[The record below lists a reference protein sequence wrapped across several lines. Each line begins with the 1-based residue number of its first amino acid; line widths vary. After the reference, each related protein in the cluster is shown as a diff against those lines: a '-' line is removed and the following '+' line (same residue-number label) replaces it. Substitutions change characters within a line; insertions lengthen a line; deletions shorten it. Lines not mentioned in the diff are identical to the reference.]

1 VISCGGFYAGRK
13 PDRWLL
19 AELESGEMIK
29 TDLWKI
35 LGVILSALWLLVAG
49 YFLLLVFFFAED
61 APRSEWLR
69 IRLYCLLTYSVFG
82 LAPVLGFIL
91 LMKRRYEPLGFSAL
105 TVLASLAAIPI
116 VLILLYLV
124 LR

>member
-1 VISCGGFYAGRK
+1 
-13 PDRWLL
+13 
-19 AELESGEMIK
+19 MK
-29 TDLWKI
+29 TDYWKM

-61 APRSEWLR
+61 APESEWLR
-69 IRLYCLLTYSVFG
+69 IRLYCLLTYSMFG

-91 LMKRRYEPLGFSAL
+91 LMKWRYEPLGFSAL

-124 LR
+124 LRQASAIRIAEASKPTCFRL

>member
-1 VISCGGFYAGRK
+1 MKI
-13 PDRWLL
+13 
-19 AELESGEMIK
+19 
-29 TDLWKI
+29 DLWKG
-35 LGVILSALWLLVAG
+35 LGVILSALWLFVAG
-49 YFLLLVFFFAED
+49 YFLLLGFFFAED
-61 APRSEWLR
+61 APRSQWLQ
-69 IRLYCLLTYSVFG
+69 IRLYCALYYVVFG

>member
-1 VISCGGFYAGRK
+1 
-13 PDRWLL
+13 
-19 AELESGEMIK
+19 MK
-29 TDLWKI
+29 TDLWKG
-35 LGVILSALWLLVAG
+35 LGIVLSALWLLVAG
-49 YFLLLVFFFAED
+49 YFALLGFFFAEE
-61 APRSEWLR
+61 AS

-105 TVLASLAAIPI
+105 TVLASIAAIPI

>member
-1 VISCGGFYAGRK
+1 
-13 PDRWLL
+13 
-19 AELESGEMIK
+19 MK
-29 TDLWKI
+29 TDLWKR
-35 LGVILSALWLLVAG
+35 LGIVLSVLWLLVAG
-49 YFLLLVFFFAED
+49 YFALLAFFFAEE
-61 APRSEWLR
+61 ASSPQRLQ
-69 IRLYCLLTYSVFG
+69 IRLYCLLTYSVFA

>member
-1 VISCGGFYAGRK
+1 
-13 PDRWLL
+13 
-19 AELESGEMIK
+19 MK
-29 TDLWKI
+29 TELWKR
-35 LGVILSALWLLVAG
+35 LGIILSALWLFVTG
-49 YFLLLVFFFAED
+49 YFLLLGFFFAED
-61 APRSEWLR
+61 ASGSQRLQ

>member
-1 VISCGGFYAGRK
+1 
-13 PDRWLL
+13 
-19 AELESGEMIK
+19 MMK

-49 YFLLLVFFFAED
+49 YFLLLGFFFAEE
-61 APRSEWLR
+61 ASRSEWLQ
-69 IRLYCLLTYSVFG
+69 IRLYCLLTYSVLG

-91 LMKRRYEPLGFSAL
+91 LMKRRDEPLGFSAL

>member
-1 VISCGGFYAGRK
+1 
-13 PDRWLL
+13 
-19 AELESGEMIK
+19 MK
-29 TDLWKI
+29 TDFWKI

-49 YFLLLVFFFAED
+49 DFLLLGFFFAEE
-61 APRSEWLR
+61 ASGSQWLQ

-82 LAPVLGFIL
+82 LARVLGFIL
-91 LMKRRYEPLGFSAL
+91 LMKRRDEPLGFSAL

>member
-1 VISCGGFYAGRK
+1 
-13 PDRWLL
+13 
-19 AELESGEMIK
+19 MK
-29 TDLWKI
+29 TELWKR
-35 LGVILSALWLLVAG
+35 LGIILSALWLLVTG
-49 YFLLLVFFFAED
+49 YFLLLGFFFAED
-61 APRSEWLR
+61 ASGSQRLQ

>member
-1 VISCGGFYAGRK
+1 
-13 PDRWLL
+13 
-19 AELESGEMIK
+19 MMK
-29 TDLWKI
+29 TDFWKI
-35 LGVILSALWLLVAG
+35 LGVSLSALWLLVAG
-49 YFLLLVFFFAED
+49 YFLLLFFFFAEE
-61 APRSEWLR
+61 APRSQCLQ
-69 IRLYCLLTYSVFG
+69 IRLYCLLTYSVFA

-105 TVLASLAAIPI
+105 TVLASIAAIPI

>member
-1 VISCGGFYAGRK
+1 M
-13 PDRWLL
+13 L
-19 AELESGEMIK
+19 K

-35 LGVILSALWLLVAG
+35 LGVILSALWLFAAG
-49 YFLLLVFFFAED
+49 YYALLGFFFAED
-61 APRSEWLR
+61 ASRSQWPQ
-69 IRLYCLLTYSVFG
+69 IRFYYALNYIVFG

-91 LMKRRYEPLGFSAL
+91 LMKRCDQLLGFSAL

>member
-1 VISCGGFYAGRK
+1 
-13 PDRWLL
+13 
-19 AELESGEMIK
+19 MMK
-29 TDLWKI
+29 TELWKR
-35 LGVILSALWLLVAG
+35 LGIILSALWLLVAG
-49 YFLLLVFFFAED
+49 YFALLFFFFAEE
-61 APRSEWLR
+61 ASGSQRLQ
-69 IRLYCLLTYSVFG
+69 IRLYCLLIYSVFG

>member
-1 VISCGGFYAGRK
+1 
-13 PDRWLL
+13 
-19 AELESGEMIK
+19 MK

-35 LGVILSALWLLVAG
+35 LGVILSALWLLVTG
-49 YFLLLVFFFAED
+49 YFLLLGFFFAED
-61 APRSEWLR
+61 APGSQWLKIRSQFV
-69 IRLYCLLTYSVFG
+69 LTYVVFG

-91 LMKRRYEPLGFSAL
+91 LMNRRDEPLSYSAL

>member
-1 VISCGGFYAGRK
+1 MKI
-13 PDRWLL
+13 
-19 AELESGEMIK
+19 
-29 TDLWKI
+29 DLWKR
-35 LGVILSALWLLVAG
+35 LGIVLSALWLLVAG
-49 YFLLLVFFFAED
+49 YFALLVFFFAED
-61 APRSEWLR
+61 ASGSQRLQ
-69 IRLYCLLTYSVFG
+69 IRLYCALNYIVFG

-91 LMKRRYEPLGFSAL
+91 LMKRLYEPLGFSAL